1 MHLKS
6 EISCDVLVVGSGIA
20 GIMAAMEAAGQGRS
34 VILASSANLFSG
46 SSFYPG
52 TWGLG
57 LIGPENQSDE
67 ADLSRTIQEV
77 GCQMADPRL
86 VDVFVAG
93 IHPAIEKLK
102 AMGIKL
108 RRANNAGQREFIPC
122 FDHKHRDW
130 NGIEFASAKTVF
142 ARRMADLRVE
152 AHPFCELVEICLQD
166 GQVAGAVVLEAG
178 VLKLI
183 ACGALVLASGGF
195 GGLFK
200 YRLNTD
206 DVTGAGQS
214 LALKCGARLINVEFM
229 QMMPGYISPSFK
241 TIFNEK
247 TFRYVDLKDP
257 SGQPLL
263 HDLPNAQALLEE
275 RSTHGPFTSRL
286 TSKAIDLALFKAFL
300 KHESGVTVTYSREML
315 ANPPEFIQTYFDW
328 LAEAK
333 HLTPNDPVQIGFFA
347 HASNGGIQ
355 IDTDTSTG
363 VNGLFACGEA
373 TGGMHGA
380 DRIGGL
386 STANGL
392 VFGIR
397 AGLTAASF
405 ASRSRSK
412 LPLAYDFDAH
422 AIENS
427 NELRE
432 TLRDLM
438 FQNAMVIRTEAGL
451 LQAQKAVDNL
461 ASRKNN
467 IPAQDPKIIASTHRL
482 EAQILS
488 AQAILQ
494 AALLRRESRGSH
506 FRSDFPDRDEQMNQ
520 PILIDYDGS
529 AKAHFKKGLQQDD

>member
-6 EISCDVLVVGSGIA
+6 EISCDVLVVGSGIS
-20 GIMAAMEAAGQGRS
+20 GIMAAMEAAGQGRK

-57 LIGPENQSDE
+57 LIGPENQADA

-77 GCQMADPRL
+77 GCKMADPGL
-86 VDVFVAG
+86 VDAFVAG

-102 AMGIKL
+102 AMGVKL
-108 RRANNAGQREFIPC
+108 RQANNAGQREFIPC

-130 NGIEFASAKTVF
+130 NGIEFESAKSVF
-142 ARRMADLRVE
+142 SKRMADLGVE
-152 AHPFCELVEICLQD
+152 THPFCELLEICLQD
-166 GQVAGAVVLEAG
+166 GQVSGAVVLESG

-200 YRLNTD
+200 YRLNTE

-214 LALKCGARLINVEFM
+214 LALKCGAKLINVEFM

-257 SGQPLL
+257 SGKPLL
-263 HDLPNAQALLEE
+263 QGLPDAQALLEE
-275 RSTHGPFTSRL
+275 RSTHGPFTTRLKSR
-286 TSKAIDLALFKAFL
+286 AIDLALFKAFMRN
-300 KHESGVTVTYSREML
+300 ESGVTVTYSREML

-333 HLTPNDPVQIGFFA
+333 HLTPNDPIQIGFFA

-355 IDTDTSTG
+355 IAPDTSTG

-397 AGLTAASF
+397 AGLAAASY
-405 ASRSRSK
+405 ASTSQSK
-412 LPLAYDFDAH
+412 LPNDYEFAAH
-422 AIENS
+422 AADNID
-427 NELRE
+427 ELRE
-432 TLRDLM
+432 ALRDLM
-438 FQNAMVIRTEAGL
+438 FQNAMVIRTADGLQEAL
-451 LQAQKAVDNL
+451 KAVENL
-461 ASRKNN
+461 TGRMNK
-467 IPAQDPKIIASTHRL
+467 IPAQDPKTIASTHRL
-482 EAQILS
+482 EAQVLS

-494 AALLRRESRGSH
+494 AAILRRESRGSH
-506 FRSDFPDRDEQMNQ
+506 FR
-520 PILIDYDGS
+520 IDYLDS
-529 AKAHFKKGLQQDD
+529 DQSDEPAHPHRIRWFSSSLFQKGVTTG